1 MGMFEEMK
9 SRLNCAI
16 GEYRIIN
23 YCGSLI
29 LAKCFRISWDGF
41 EWTYSF
47 RLGMDGGMHT
57 TTLSQAD
64 FNKFSFVE
72 MEKAFASME
81 GE

>member
-1 MGMFEEMK
+1 MGMFEDMK

-23 YCGSLI
+23 YCGTLI
-29 LAKCFRISWDGF
+29 LAKCCRVSWDGF
-41 EWTYSF
+41 EWTYTF
-47 RLGMDGGMHT
+47 RLGIDGMHT
-57 TTLSQAD
+57 VALSQAD
-64 FNKFSFVE
+64 FNKFSIVD

>member
-1 MGMFEEMK
+1 MGMFEDMK

-23 YCGSLI
+23 YCGTLV
-29 LAKCFRISWDGF
+29 LAKCCRVSWDGF
-41 EWTYSF
+41 EWTYTF
-47 RLGMDGGMHT
+47 RLGIGDMHT
-57 TTLSQAD
+57 VALSQAD